1 MNESKANKIET
12 ENMLDAIMTLNRQV
26 QHTIVILNEALKLNL
41 VKGEDTKLAKED
53 RSLNLIKQAQV
64 LTNWVIKA
72 DVRKRIDSRTSQ
84 QQDTMLDQIHSED
97 IELVNAKQ
105 ALKLAMKDNQEIIS
119 NTNQGWRSPKLS
131 LSRFA

>member
-53 RSLNLIKQAQV
+53 RSLNLIKQA
-64 LTNWVIKA
+64 
-72 DVRKRIDSRTSQ
+72 
-84 QQDTMLDQIHSED
+84 
-97 IELVNAKQ
+97 
-105 ALKLAMKDNQEIIS
+105 
-119 NTNQGWRSPKLS
+119 
-131 LSRFA
+131 